1 MKEEMEELKKIA
13 KEIRRDIL
21 LMLNVAGSG
30 HVGGSLS
37 CVEILVSLYFK
48 VMNYDPRR
56 PSDKNRDRFVLSKGH
71 AVPAL
76 YAVLSRAGVF
86 PRNMLWTLR
95 KLGSPLQGHP
105 DAKYLPGVEASTGSL
120 AHGLS
125 QACGMALAG
134 KLDKNLFRV
143 YCLVGDGEM
152 DEGLV
157 WEALLSASHYR
168 LDNLCVV
175 VDNNTLQIDGRCR
188 DVMNIY
194 PLEDKFKAF
203 GLYTRSVDGHKFSEL
218 IRAFEEAKKNK
229 GSPTVIIARTVKGK
243 GVSFMEDKV
252 EYHGVAP
259 TDEELKKALEEIDEG
274 D

>member
-1 MKEEMEELKKIA
+1 MEDLEKIA
-13 KEIRRDIL
+13 KEIRKDIL
-21 LMLNVAGSG
+21 LMLNMAGSG

-48 VMNYDPRR
+48 VMSYDAKK
-56 PSDKNRDRFVLSKGH
+56 PSDENRDRFVLSKGH
-71 AVPAL
+71 AAPAL
-76 YAVLSRAGVF
+76 YAVLSKAGVF
-86 PRNMLWTLR
+86 PRDMLWTLR

-105 DAKYLPGVEASTGSL
+105 DSKYLPGVEASTGSL
-120 AHGLS
+120 AHGLP

-134 KLDKNLFRV
+134 KLDKNPFRV
-143 YCLVGDGEM
+143 YCLMGDGEM

-157 WEALLSASHYR
+157 WEAFMSASHYK

-175 VDNNTLQIDGRCR
+175 IDNNTLQIDGRCR

-194 PLEDKFKAF
+194 PLEEKFKAF
-203 GLYTRSVDGHKFSEL
+203 GLYTKSVDGHKFSEL
-218 IRAFEEAKKNK
+218 ISVFEGAKNNK
-229 GSPTVIIARTVKGK
+229 RSPTVIIAHTIKGR